1 MVRSEPA
8 PGIPLLVS
16 VIVLPAL
23 GVPTSWPA
31 NARLP
36 LVPSAGTAPPNSL
49 PMSAKVLDCTPPAG
63 SPGPSTRKR
72 LLPVGLP
79 TTGTSTT
86 ASPMNP
92 AGGAGVAPGAGVRNG
107 PKRPAS
113 AAAKSQGPTAVT
125 AQPMSI
131 VVRPRRPAGTE
142 TVSVPYGCVMEYVPA
157 GNASSWT
164 RTRLNTAGSP
174 DAFGAIVM
182 LRMSIAVPP
191 LGAVNVEVAM

>member
-1 MVRSEPA
+1 MLRSEPA
-8 PGIPLLVS
+8 PGIPLLVT
-16 VIVLPAL
+16 VIVLLAL
-23 GVPTSWPA
+23 GVPTSWSA
-31 NARLP
+31 KATLP
-36 LVPSAGTAPPNSL
+36 LCPNAGTAPPNSL
-49 PMSAKVLDCTPPAG
+49 PMSANVFDWTPPAG
-63 SPGPSTRKR
+63 RPGPSTRKR

-92 AGGAGVAPGAGVRNG
+92 AGGAAPGAAVRNG

-164 RTRLNTAGSP
+164 RTRLKTAGSP

-182 LRMSIAVPP
+182 LRISDATPP
-191 LGAVNVEVAM
+191 LGAVN

>member
-36 LVPSAGTAPPNSL
+36 LGPSAGTAPPNSL
-49 PMSAKVLDCTPPAG
+49 PMSAKVFDCTPPAG
-63 SPGPSTRKR
+63 SPGPSTRKK

-92 AGGAGVAPGAGVRNG
+92 AGAAGVAPGAAVRNG
-107 PKRPAS
+107 PNRPAS
-113 AAAKSQGPTAVT
+113 ADAKSHGPTAVT

-131 VVRPRRPAGTE
+131 VV
-142 TVSVPYGCVMEYVPA
+142 
-157 GNASSWT
+157 
-164 RTRLNTAGSP
+164 
-174 DAFGAIVM
+174 
-182 LRMSIAVPP
+182 
-191 LGAVNVEVAM
+191 